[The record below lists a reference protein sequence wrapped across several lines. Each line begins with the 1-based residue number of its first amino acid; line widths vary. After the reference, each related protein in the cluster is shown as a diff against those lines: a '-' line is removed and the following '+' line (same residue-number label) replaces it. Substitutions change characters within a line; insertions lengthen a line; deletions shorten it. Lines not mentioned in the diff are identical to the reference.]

1 MFNIH
6 GSTKGKNHVEHSPRL
21 SVHFVIFTLVLII
34 RNAALRTV
42 SVDEELKTAATGEWM
57 ERVTCSDLPS
67 RYSICTGYVEGMNM
81 WLSHTE
87 DGPTGVDGGL
97 INLFSSYRAC
107 S

>member
-1 MFNIH
+1 MLNTRRVF
-6 GSTKGKNHVEHSPRL
+6 L
-21 SVHFVIFTLVLII
+21 SIIVIFTLVLTIG
-34 RNAALRTV
+34 NAAVRTV
-42 SVDEELKTAATGEWM
+42 SAGEVRMGDASGEWK
-57 ERVTCSDLPS
+57 EGVTCSELPS
-67 RYSICTGYVEGMNM
+67 RYSIRNEYVKGMNL

>member
-1 MFNIH
+1 MLNTHRVF
-6 GSTKGKNHVEHSPRL
+6 L
-21 SVHFVIFTLVLII
+21 SIIVIFTLALTIW
-34 RNAALRTV
+34 NAALMTV
-42 SVDEELKTAATGEWM
+42 SADEELKAGATGEWM

-67 RYSICTGYVEGMNM
+67 RYSIRNGYVEGMNM

-97 INLFSSYRAC
+97 IHLFSSYRVC